1 MSRPAIDPL
10 AGELVA
16 IVAPPLTRRP
26 GRTMPSIGRIL
37 RRLAVSLAVVT
48 ASAVPALAAGYDS
61 KAPYAILIDEDSG
74 AVLYRK
80 GDDIPFDPAAM
91 VKMMTMAVVFDA
103 IAAGEISLDQAF
115 PVSENA
121 WRTGGAPSG
130 SATMFAALKSSVP
143 VSDLLRGAI
152 VQAGNDACLIL
163 AEGIAGSEAA
173 FVRRM
178 NDKASALRLAGS
190 TFTNV
195 TGLGDPAQKVTAR
208 DLATIADYLI
218 THHPELYRIY
228 AEPDFTWNKIYQ
240 RNRNPLLGAGLGVDG
255 LSTGSTPEAGF
266 GMTLSA
272 VQDGHRTT
280 LVVAGLPSE
289 KDRTDEAK
297 RLLGYAG
304 SGFER
309 VRFFAAGD
317 PVANARVFGGIK
329 GTVPLAT
336 HEPLDVL
343 IEKGVRAPIRARAI
357 YTGPLVAPVR
367 KDQQVGV
374 VRVWTDD
381 DKVFEKPVF
390 TTEAVGVGSMSQR
403 AIDAVGQL
411 LIGWL

>member
-1 MSRPAIDPL
+1 
-10 AGELVA
+10 
-16 IVAPPLTRRP
+16 
-26 GRTMPSIGRIL
+26 MPSIDLVL
-37 RRLAVSLAVVT
+37 RRLAATLAIM
-48 ASAVPALAAGYDS
+48 ALGAAPSFAAGYDS
-61 KAPYAILIDEDSG
+61 KAPYAVLIDEDSG

-103 IAAGEISLDQAF
+103 VESGEIALDQAF
-115 PVSENA
+115 PVSEGA

-173 FVRRM
+173 FVARM
-178 NDKASALRLAGS
+178 NDKASELRLAGS

-195 TGLGDPAQKVTAR
+195 TGLADPAQKATAR

-218 THHPELYRIY
+218 TRHPKLYRIY
-228 AEPDFTWNKIYQ
+228 SEPDFTWNKIYQ

-266 GMTLSA
+266 GATLSA
-272 VQDGHRTT
+272 MQDGHRTT
-280 LVVAGLPSE
+280 LVVAGLPND

-297 RLLGYAG
+297 RLFGYAS

-309 VRFFAAGD
+309 VRFFVPGE

-336 HEPLDVL
+336 HEPFDVL
-343 IEKGVRAPIRARAI
+343 IERGVRAPIRARAI
-357 YTGPLVAPVR
+357 YTGPLVAPVK

-381 DKVFEKPVF
+381 DKVFEKPIF
-390 TTEAVGVGSMSQR
+390 TTEDVSVGSMSQR
-403 AIDAVGQL
+403 AIDAVSQL